1 MFRIQEFNKKKAQL
15 FSNVLE
21 ANFVG
26 ALGSIK
32 ERKAQID
39 PVIIIQGILNVLT
52 AIIANDKVLPFTMI
66 FCKQYFVRLMSNQT
80 QTINNP
86 F

>member
-15 FSNVLE
+15 FSNVPE

-39 PVIIIQGILNVLT
+39 PVIIIEGILNVLT

-66 FCKQYFVRLMSNQT
+66 FLQTVFCTSDVKSNS
-80 QTINNP
+80 NH
-86 F
+86 

>member
-32 ERKAQID
+32 EKKVQID

-52 AIIANDKVLPFTMI
+52 ANHS
-66 FCKQYFVRLMSNQT
+66 Q
-80 QTINNP
+80 
-86 F
+86 